1 MSKMFFNQV
10 NHYKEKFRSTVNSVT
25 IKSIEDFARS
35 SGVSDDALRKGFES
49 NSKEFRTFVYS
60 FAKTL
65 MPGRVSCTTYA
76 AVVALIASKFNVDFK
91 AMAGFCLQKNAPN
104 YAKDLADFNQAKQIS
119 GDEHPLFATHV
130 YLQVGDTTY
139 EYYNGDTSNI
149 DHIDCVDIFNS

>member
-10 NHYKEKFRSTVNSVT
+10 NHYKEKFHNTVSSLT
-25 IKSIEDFARS
+25 IKSVDDFARS
-35 SGVSDDALRKGFES
+35 SGVSEDSLRKGFES

-76 AVVALIASKFNVDFK
+76 AVVAVIAIKFGAEYK
-91 AMAGFCLQKNAPN
+91 AMSGFCLQKNTPN
-104 YAKDLADFNQAKQIS
+104 YAKDLADFMQARQTT

-130 YLQVGDTTY
+130 YIQVGDTTY

-149 DHIDCVDIFNS
+149 DHIDCVEI